1 MKLNIVQNAKR
12 NMIWGLAERIIVT
25 FLPFVVRTLFI
36 NILGSEILGLNGL
49 FTSIFNIL
57 NIAELGFSNAVIY
70 NMYKPI
76 AENDTDKVCALMKFY
91 KTIYRVIGLTV
102 WGIGL
107 LLIPFLPKLIN
118 GSVPDGYNLYVLY
131 IINLFNTGIGY
142 FLFAYKTCLLYVHQR
157 NDIKSRVSVLMNIL
171 TSFLQISILLT
182 IKNYY
187 VYVCVIP
194 VITITSNI
202 INAAI
207 ATKMY
212 PQYKC
217 RGSLSKDDLKGIK
230 KNVLGLMI
238 GKICMV
244 SRNSFDNIFLSAFLG
259 LTTVAMYNNYYYIMS
274 SIIAIL
280 ALVHSAINAGVGN
293 RVALNSVEQN
303 HKDFQT
309 VTFLYMWI
317 SGWCTVCMLC
327 LYQPFMQLWVGEKL
341 MFPFVIVVQLCCY
354 FYSLTLGDMRSI
366 YSNSSGL
373 FWQGRFYVI
382 VEAILNIV
390 LNYFLGKRFGVRGII
405 AATNLTILFVNF
417 IWGSLILYKY
427 YFVNMDVKR
436 YFLSHAL
443 YACVTA
449 FISVITYSTT
459 RLISLDG
466 FGGLIT
472 KGIICLVIPNVCYY
486 FAYRKNQFFS
496 DSLKLVKRIIAR

>member
-1 MKLNIVQNAKR
+1 MRLNIVQNAKR

-57 NIAELGFSNAVIY
+57 NVAELGFCNAVIY

-131 IINLFNTGIGY
+131 LINLLNTGIGY

-157 NDIKSRVSVLMNIL
+157 NDMKSRVSVLMNIL

-230 KNVLGLMI
+230 KNVLGLLV
-238 GKICMV
+238 GKVCIV

-303 HKDFQT
+303 HKDFQL
-309 VTFLYMWI
+309 VTFVYMWI
-317 SGWCTVCMLC
+317 SGWCTICLLC
-327 LYQPFMQLWVGEKL
+327 LYQPFMRLWVGQEL
-341 MFPFVIVVQLCCY
+341 MFPFIVVIQLCLY
-354 FYSLTLGDMRSI
+354 FYSLTMGDMRSI

-382 VEAILNIV
+382 VEAVLNIILNYV
-390 LNYFLGKRFGVRGII
+390 FGKKWGVYGII
-405 AATNLTILFVNF
+405 AATNVTILFINF
-417 IWGSLILYKY
+417 IWGSLVLYKY
-427 YFVNMDVKR
+427 YFVQMSVKK
-436 YFLSHAL
+436 YFLSHAC
-443 YACVTA
+443 YASVTITNA
-449 FISVITYSTT
+449 VLTYFIT
-459 RLISLDG
+459 RIIPFEG
-466 FGGLIT
+466 WIGLIL
-472 KGIICLVIPNVCYY
+472 KGMVCVVIPNAFY
-486 FAYRKNQFFS
+486 FLVYRNYHLFPQMIP
-496 DSLKLVKRIIAR
+496 LIRRVAAR

>member
-12 NMIWGLAERIIVT
+12 NMIWGFAERIIVT

-76 AENDTDKVCALMKFY
+76 AENDVDKVCALMKFY

-118 GSVPDGYNLYVLY
+118 GSVPAGYNLYVLY
-131 IINLFNTGIGY
+131 LINLFNTGIGY
-142 FLFAYKTCLLYVHQR
+142 FLFAYKNCLLYVHQR
-157 NDIKSRVSVLMNIL
+157 NDIGSRVSVLMNIL
-171 TSFLQISILLT
+171 TSLLQISILLT

-187 VYVCVIP
+187 VYVCIIP
-194 VITITSNI
+194 VITITSNV

-212 PQYKC
+212 PKYRCK
-217 RGSLSKDDLKGIK
+217 GSLSRDDLRGIK
-230 KNVLGLMI
+230 KNVLGLLI
-238 GKICMV
+238 GKVCIV

-280 ALVHSAINAGVGN
+280 GLVHSAINAGIGN

-303 HKDFQT
+303 HKDFQII
-309 VTFLYMWI
+309 TFLYMWI

-341 MFPFVIVVQLCCY
+341 MFPFVAVVQFCCY
-354 FYSLTLGDMRSI
+354 FYSLTMGDMRSI

-382 VEAILNIV
+382 VEAILNII
-390 LNYFLGKRFGVRGII
+390 LNYFLGKHFGVQGII
-405 AATNLTILFVNF
+405 AATNLTILFINF

-427 YFVNMDVKR
+427 YFVNMGVKQ
-436 YFLSHAL
+436 YFLSHGL
-443 YACVTA
+443 YVCVTA
-449 FISVITYSTT
+449 IIAIATYFVTSMMPLSGFPGLLLKGMICVVFPNICYL
-459 RLISLDG
+459 LI
-466 FGGLIT
+466 
-472 KGIICLVIPNVCYY
+472 
-486 FAYRKNQFFS
+486 YRKYRLFPEAVG
-496 DSLKLVKRIIAR
+496 LVRKILSK

>member
-36 NILGSEILGLNGL
+36 YILGSEILGLNGL

-217 RGSLSKDDLKGIK
+217 RGSLSRDDLGGIK

-244 SRNSFDNIFLSAFLG
+244 SRNSFDSIFLSAFLG

-405 AATNLTILFVNF
+405 AATNLTILFINF

-449 FISVITYSTT
+449 AISVITYSAT
-459 RLISLDG
+459 RLISLNG
-466 FGGLIT
+466 FGGLII
-472 KGIICLVIPNVCYY
+472 KGIICLVIPNACYY

-496 DSLKLVKRIIAR
+496 DSVKLVKRI